1 MIKKKLIGRIK
12 AAVVSAAM
20 IATTFITPSL
30 TTFSNVTAATI
41 SVNKTFTTSESTAE
55 TAPNKAKI
63 PLSGIGNASTIKL
76 NFTTS
81 FTGTPTIGIYGWEI
95 SEDPWWADDKQEA
108 KPNVSGGKFS
118 VSFTIPSRQSESE
131 YGIQKTVLH
140 SLSLQLK
147 QTLPLVLPQAMTQ
160 IFQLQITPLT
170 AAHLLIIKMVQLQF
184 LQL

>member
-118 VSFTIPSRQSESE
+118 VSFTIPSEVK
-131 YGIQKTVLH
+131 GKVKTVG
-140 SLSLQLK
+140 
-147 QTLPLVLPQAMTQ
+147 VG
-160 IFQLQITPLT
+160 
-170 AAHLLIIKMVQLQF
+170 VWY
-184 LQL
+184 